1 MSFENGLNMYIYGK
15 ITTVRGIDMKMVL
28 ITISVLILGLFLF
41 LNWNYVDDDVRRILF
56 EKERAWDDEELK
68 QVKEVYVR
76 IDGVE
81 TLLTNNGSEIQ
92 ALLHDL
98 KYKMATNQYWLVR
111 KRNGD
116 FIPFNE
122 GGWELRFK
130 TDEYEDL
137 AASSVK
143 YSPKGD
149 VVTFNMFFGEVATL
163 DSSEILK
170 DLLRAKRLL
179 LL

>member
-1 MSFENGLNMYIYGK
+1 M
-15 ITTVRGIDMKMVL
+15 DMKKTL
-28 ITISVLILGLFLF
+28 ITISVLIFGIFLF
-41 LNWNYVDDDVRRILF
+41 LDWNYVDDDVRRILF
-56 EKERAWDDEELK
+56 EKERAWDDKELK
-68 QVKEVYVR
+68 QVNEVYVR

-81 TLLTNNGSEIQ
+81 TLLTTNPQEIQ
-92 ALLHDL
+92 ALLQDL
-98 KYKMATNQYWLVR
+98 KYKMATNQYWLVKR
-111 KRNGD
+111 KNGD

-130 TDEYEDL
+130 TDKYDDL

-149 VVTFNMFFGEVATL
+149 VITFNMFFGEVATL

-170 DLLRAKRLL
+170 DLLKVKKLL
-179 LL
+179 

>member
-1 MSFENGLNMYIYGK
+1 MYIYGK
-15 ITTVRGIDMKMVL
+15 IKSVRGINMKKTL
-28 ITISVLILGLFLF
+28 ITISVLILGIFLF
-41 LNWNYVDDDVRRILF
+41 LDWNYVDDDVRRILF
-56 EKERAWDDEELK
+56 EKERAWDDDELK

-81 TLLTNNGSEIQ
+81 TLLTNNTQEIQ

-98 KYKMATNQYWLVR
+98 KYKMATNQYWLV
-111 KRNGD
+111 KKKNGD

-130 TDEYEDL
+130 TDEYDDL

-149 VVTFNMFFGEVATL
+149 VVTFHMFFGEVATL
-163 DSSEILK
+163 ESSEILK
-170 DLLRAKRLL
+170 ELLKANKHL
-179 LL
+179 

>member
-1 MSFENGLNMYIYGK
+1 MVKLNVLGGM
-15 ITTVRGIDMKMVL
+15 DMKKTL
-28 ITISVLILGLFLF
+28 ITISVLICGIFLF
-41 LNWNYVDDDVRRILF
+41 LDWNYVDDDVRRILF
-56 EKERAWDDEELK
+56 EKERAWDDKELK

-81 TLLTNNGSEIQ
+81 TLLTTDTQEIQ

-98 KYKMATNQYWLVR
+98 KYKMATNQYWLVKR
-111 KRNGD
+111 KNGD

-130 TDEYEDL
+130 TDEYDDL

-149 VVTFNMFFGEVATL
+149 IITFNMFFGEVATL

-170 DLLRAKRLL
+170 ELLRAKKLL
-179 LL
+179 

>member
-1 MSFENGLNMYIYGK
+1 MVKSDVLGGINMK
-15 ITTVRGIDMKMVL
+15 KTL
-28 ITISVLILGLFLF
+28 ITISVLILGIFLF

-56 EKERAWDDEELK
+56 EKERAWDEKELK

-81 TLLTNNGSEIQ
+81 TLLTNNTQEIQ

-98 KYKMATNQYWLVR
+98 KYKMATNQYWLV
-111 KRNGD
+111 KKKNGE

-130 TDEYEDL
+130 TDEYDDL

-163 DSSEILK
+163 ESSEKLK
-170 DLLRAKRLL
+170 ELLKAKKHL
-179 LL
+179 